1 METNNQITQAKALP
15 PTSPGSVAAGKA
27 GASRYANLKLEEP
40 TSWKPWIIAALV
52 LLLLVGTVVGY
63 FWFRPDPLLAQVK
76 DDFQKLTEDRNEK
89 DPSKKL
95 SGEERREIG
104 ERIRTNL
111 ETMTDEQ
118 RRALFAE
125 GMKKRRE
132 QEKEKMDRYF
142 KLSPEEKTAFLDKEI
157 EQQEARREQR
167 EERMKQWRE
176 EREKRKQEAEA
187 KGETLKEGNGRRGW
201 GGPGGGRG
209 GFSKLSPEERQNR
222 MKGWLDNSTADERA
236 QRWQYRQDMKA
247 RRQQLGLPTGGR
259 GFGGWGGR

>member
-1 METNNQITQAKALP
+1 METNNQITKAKVLP

-27 GASRYANLKLEEP
+27 AASRYANLKLEEP

-63 FWFRPDPLLAQVK
+63 FLFRPDPLLAEVK

-95 SGEERREIG
+95 SREERREIG
-104 ERIRTNL
+104 QRIRTNL
-111 ETMTDEQ
+111 ENMTDEQ

-125 GMKKRRE
+125 GMKKWRE
-132 QEKEKMDRYF
+132 REKEKMDRYF
-142 KLSPEEKTAFLDKEI
+142 KMSPEEKTAFLDKEI
-157 EQQEARREQR
+157 EQQEARREQ
-167 EERMKQWRE
+167 MQQWRE
-176 EREKRKQEAEA
+176 EREKRKQEAAA
-187 KGETLKEGNGRRGW
+187 KGETLKEDNGRRGW

-209 GFSKLSPEERQNR
+209 GFSKLSPDERQNR
-222 MKGWLDNSTADERA
+222 MKARLDNSTADERA
-236 QRWQYRQDMKA
+236 QRWQFRQDMNA

-259 GFGGWGGR
+259 GWGGWGGR